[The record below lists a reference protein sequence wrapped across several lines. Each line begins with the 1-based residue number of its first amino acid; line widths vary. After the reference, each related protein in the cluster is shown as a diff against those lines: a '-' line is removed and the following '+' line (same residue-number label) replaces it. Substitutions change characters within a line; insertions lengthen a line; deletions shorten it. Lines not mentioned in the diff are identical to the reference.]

1 MNLSLHQ
8 RIATYLFWFAQGLGI
23 LMVLFLIVFLGG
35 KLTGEI
41 LSKSIEFKADYMVF
55 IYVFCEL
62 LVAVAFIISWNRKR
76 MGAFL
81 VTLLSLLTPFLWG
94 LDDLTIVYL
103 HLPLLLSGLLLLFYS
118 YYKEWILKKK
128 P

>member
-1 MNLSLHQ
+1 
-8 RIATYLFWFAQGLGI
+8 
-23 LMVLFLIVFLGG
+23 MVLFLIVFLGG
-35 KLTGEI
+35 KLTGEM
-41 LSKSIEFKADYMVF
+41 LSKSIDIKVDYMVF
-55 IYVFCEL
+55 LYVFCEL